1 MPNFMTHWLVANECI
16 GKWTGEIPPYIKSG
30 REAYTKAVD
39 TMSDD
44 LITALQNIKTKDDL
58 KKFKKREKDE
68 RDIVSGS
75 FQHIIRTF
83 DNALKGIK
91 EVSGKEVQDNAKH
104 DDITCFSAYMLGACG
119 PDFWMMPSH
128 GGGRAPLNMGAHHF
142 DLGHYNRTHRVFN
155 AISES
160 RRTLRWQRRRHPRR
174 ICNTPRRLL
183 LAAWISS
190 LIEKWRMKGCVGLS
204 VNSAGLERSYA

>member
-1 MPNFMTHWLVANECI
+1 MPGYTTHWLVAIRAIDDTPDYASNGYDKYKRAVNILNESLTRAI
-16 GKWTGEIPPYIKSG
+16 ANILKSN
-30 REAYTKAVD
+30 ASVSDFTKEEGGFD
-39 TMSDD
+39 KI
-44 LITALQNIKTKDDL
+44 L
-58 KKFKKREKDE
+58 
-68 RDIVSGS
+68 
-75 FQHIIRTF
+75 RTF
-83 DNALKGIK
+83 DKAINGIK
-91 EVSGKEVQDNAKH
+91 NKDGEDQVDPKTH